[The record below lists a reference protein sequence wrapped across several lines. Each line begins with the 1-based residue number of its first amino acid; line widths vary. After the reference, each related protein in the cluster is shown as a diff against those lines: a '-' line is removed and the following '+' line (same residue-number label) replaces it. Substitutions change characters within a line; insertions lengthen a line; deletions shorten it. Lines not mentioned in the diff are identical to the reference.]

1 MQEAKPLTLI
11 TSSST
16 PLNNSFKGGLET
28 GFQPAKK
35 TVVSTIAGS
44 GIAGLADGPVLTAK
58 FRSPL
63 DVLVMTDGTI
73 YVADGFNSCIR
84 KIAGGYV
91 TIFAGNG
98 NANIRNGNSIEA
110 RFKIPCRLTS
120 DVNGDLYLL
129 DAADPRIRKI
139 TPAANVSTYAGT
151 STFGFRNGDASIA
164 RFGQSFGIVA
174 DAQRNIYIA
183 DTQNDCIR
191 KIGYNGQVT
200 TLAGTQGFLST
211 DAASAKFYFVK
222 GVVIDKLGN
231 LFVADFNRIYKISP
245 EGVVSTFAGNGI
257 KGYTDGAPEIAQFSQ
272 IEDMVIDEEQNIYL
286 TEDHRI
292 RKIAPQ
298 GIVSTV
304 AGSTAGYKDGDAIAA
319 KFNEPKGLGIDEQ
332 GNIYVADSGNNRIR
346 KISFV

>member
-1 MQEAKPLTLI
+1 MTLTII
-11 TSSST
+11 TPSPT
-16 PLNNSFKGGLET
+16 PLNNPLKSGLET
-28 GFQPAKK
+28 EIQLAKK

-44 GIAGLADGPVLTAK
+44 GVAGLADGPVLTAK
-58 FRSPL
+58 FKFPL

-84 KIAGGYV
+84 KIAGGHV

-98 NANIRNGNSIEA
+98 SANIRNGNSIEA

-174 DAQRNIYIA
+174 DSQRNIYIA

-191 KIGYNGQVT
+191 KISYDGQVT
-200 TLAGTQGFLST
+200 TLAGKQGFLST

-222 GVVIDKLGN
+222 GVVIDKPGN
-231 LFVADFNRIYKISP
+231 LFVADYNRIYKVSP
-245 EGVVSTFAGNGI
+245 DGVVSIFAGNGI
-257 KGYTDGAPEIAQFSQ
+257 KGYADGNPETAQFSQ

-292 RKIAPQ
+292 RKLTPQ
-298 GIVSTV
+298 GMVSTV
-304 AGSTAGYKDGDAIAA
+304 AGSTAGYQDGNAIAA

-332 GNIYVADSGNNRIR
+332 GNIYVADANNNRIR
-346 KISFV
+346 KISFI